1 MRSVTIPCVFRLSAH
16 TLVKEKVIL
25 GGTGREGALEVAGG
39 GVEGEEGG
47 LAGVGGRGGLALTQQ
62 VVVGTTELC
71 RRGPRCMVH
80 GDDAPQGICVGRK
93 HSGEWEHSVTPQF
106 DFAWIPLFKC
116 CSSVCR
122 VSGVCLQL

>member
-1 MRSVTIPCVFRLSAH
+1 MRFVTIPCVFRLSAH
-16 TLVKEKVIL
+16 TLVEEKVIL
-25 GGTGREGALEVAGG
+25 GGTGREGALKVAGG

-47 LAGVGGRGGLALTQQ
+47 LAGVRRRGGLALTQQ

-71 RRGPRCMVH
+71 WRGPWCMVH

-93 HSGEWEHSVTPQF
+93 HSGEWEHSETPQL

-116 CSSVCR
+116 GSRVCR